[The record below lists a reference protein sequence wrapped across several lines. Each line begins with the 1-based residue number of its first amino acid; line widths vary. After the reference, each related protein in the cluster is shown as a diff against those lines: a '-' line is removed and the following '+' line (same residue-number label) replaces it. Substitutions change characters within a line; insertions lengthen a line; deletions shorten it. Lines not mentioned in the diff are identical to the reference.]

1 MDHLG
6 SWNTVLMLET
16 NEQLAIVNREAG
28 GTFDASPS
36 TLASPGKAAVAAA
49 KKLRKNK
56 GYAKIMK
63 NGGIGAP
70 VGYWVKLALVGVKE
84 VNAKRR

>member
-1 MDHLG
+1 M
-6 SWNTVLMLET
+6 VLMLET
-16 NEQLAIVNREAG
+16 KEQLAIVNREAG
-28 GTFDASPS
+28 SSFDASPS
-36 TLASPGKAAVAAA
+36 TLASPGKTTIAAA
-49 KKLRKNK
+49 KKLRKKK

-70 VGYWVKLALVGVKE
+70 VGYWVKLALVGFEE